1 LTKSRAWQTICLEK
15 LVPEWSED
23 YNRAYADM
31 KQAAALL
38 KDKNLV
44 WSADLETIRES
55 LASFLDAH
63 ASLGHNNDKEILK
76 LARAIIAEE
85 NDLTI

>member
-1 LTKSRAWQTICLEK
+1 
-15 LVPEWSED
+15 VPSWTDEF
-23 YNRAYADM
+23 NRAYADM
-31 KQAAALL
+31 KQAASLL

-44 WSADLETIRES
+44 WSADLDAIKEP
-55 LASFLDAH
+55 LAKFLDEN
-63 ASLGHNNDKEILK
+63 ASLGHNNDREILR